1 MKKVSKKGFTLVEL
15 LVVIG
20 ILGILMGAL
29 FPVISSAMLSAN
41 LNSMSIQGRKL
52 IMGIVQ
58 ANIDRQGKADP
69 LWPKE
74 KDADSSSDEGD
85 MDIASKC
92 GSGLEYFKALFDM
105 DGGKYGT
112 SEWNPSVD
120 GELLSCLWGFGVPG
134 MSGTTLQ
141 SRNVAWTIAMNVT
154 DETPDFIPVLITAN
168 FNPSLLLRKWDG
180 KTNGS
185 KRLPIGPASGA
196 AAIPFGDKGVVIV
209 RKSGAAECIKAKDLT
224 YDVLYNKQ
232 SFDLTYMNPPLK
244 YLTPTGVVNPVG
256 HE

>member
-74 KDADSSSDEGD
+74 KDSETSTDEGD
-85 MDIASKC
+85 MDVASKC
-92 GSGLEYFKALFDM
+92 GSATEYFKALFDM
-105 DGGKYGT
+105 EGGKYGST
-112 SEWNPSVD
+112 EWNPSVD

-134 MSGTTLQ
+134 MNGTSLEQ
-141 SRNVAWTIAMNVT
+141 RNIGWCMVKNIQ
-154 DETPDFIPVLITAN
+154 DETPDFMPALITRNVTVTELDPKLQQFSGKDETKVTLGKAN
-168 FNPSLLLRKWDG
+168 D
-180 KTNGS
+180 T
-185 KRLPIGPASGA
+185 
-196 AAIPFGDKGVVIV
+196 PFSNKGFVLV
-209 RKSGAAECIKAKDLT
+209 RKSGAAEAIKQGLAT
-224 YDVLYNKQ
+224 FTVIFNKQ
-232 SFDLTYMNPPLK
+232 SFDNSSREKQLK
-244 YLTPTGVVNPVG
+244 FMEP
-256 HE
+256 